1 MKNKIASTDQFLG
14 LCQEAILS
22 VRNRQIDIA
31 KLATK
36 IDPSGTHVCV
46 FNMLHNDVEFRTMW
60 YVKLKDSM
68 NPAECWLDVSFEN
81 WNKLSDYE
89 MEEKA

>member
-1 MKNKIASTDQFLG
+1 
-14 LCQEAILS
+14 
-22 VRNRQIDIA
+22 
-31 KLATK
+31 
-36 IDPSGTHVCV
+36 
-46 FNMLHNDVEFRTMW
+46 MW